1 MSNAARFL
9 SYENKGGNAFSTGGA
24 AALKVGKIKSE
35 QELEEQIGTGIALVH
50 FGAPWCAP
58 CLLQEPIIHRLAM
71 QFEGKALIAEMNM
84 DESPDVASDLGIQ
97 SIPTIILFKNGK
109 EIQRFVGLH
118 SEAALSGALGGLLI

>member
-1 MSNAARFL
+1 M
-9 SYENKGGNAFSTGGA
+9 
-24 AALKVGKIKSE
+24 KVGKIKSE
-35 QELEEQIGTGIALVH
+35 EELEKRIGTGIALIH

-84 DESPDVASDLGIQ
+84 DESPDVALDLGIQ
-97 SIPTIILFKNGK
+97 SIPTMILFKNGK

-118 SEAALSGALGGLLI
+118 SETSLSEALRGLLI